1 MIQSLSLRSATAA
14 DAPALAA
21 LYGWHVHN
29 GVGTFEE
36 TAPDAQAMAD
46 RLAAVQARGLPYLV
60 GEQDGQVVVMAY
72 ASPFRLRAAYRYTV
86 EDSVYVAPGHQRQG
100 LGHAALAAVIEA
112 CQAMGLRQVVA
123 LIGDS
128 GNAGS
133 IGAHSALGFAHVGVM
148 RGLGYKAG
156 RWLDVVV
163 MQRALNDGGDGTPDA
178 EGLLL
183 GGG

>member
-1 MIQSLSLRSATAA
+1 MTPQIRPATTA

-21 LYGWHVHN
+21 IYGHHVVH

-36 TAPDAQAMAD
+36 APPGAKEVAA

-60 GEQDGQVVVMAY
+60 AEAEGEVAALAY
-72 ASPFRLRAAYRYTV
+72 AAPFRLRAAYRYTV
-86 EDSVYVAPGHQRQG
+86 EDSVYVAPHRLGQG
-100 LGHAALAAVIEA
+100 LGKAVLAEVIKACEAL
-112 CQAMGLRQVVA
+112 GLRQMVA

-133 IGAHSALGFAHVGVM
+133 VGVHAALGFRQAGVM
-148 RGLGYKAG
+148 QGVGFKNG

-163 MQRALNDGGDGTPDA
+163 MQRSLSSGAEGAPSA
-178 EGLLL
+178 EGLNLS
-183 GGG
+183 GA